1 VPRVDGLIA
10 AMVGIA
16 FGMLA
21 TLWMVLITFTARLR
35 GGDSWPRMRRSL
47 PGIALFGS
55 CSIVLMGAARVFHAD
70 PVVLDHLAKVLA
82 IIVPIAALILTIRA
96 QRSA

>member
-1 VPRVDGLIA
+1 
-10 AMVGIA
+10 MVGIA

-21 TLWMVLITFTARLR
+21 TLWMVVITFTARVR

-47 PGIALFGS
+47 PGIVLFGS

-70 PVVLDHLAKVLA
+70 PVILDHLAKVLA
-82 IIVPIAALILTIRA
+82 VTVPVAALVLTIRA
-96 QRSA
+96 HRSA

>member
-1 VPRVDGLIA
+1 MDGVIA

-21 TLWMVLITFTARLR
+21 TLWMVLITFSARRR

-47 PGIALFGS
+47 PGIILFGS
-55 CSIVLMGAARVFHAD
+55 CSIVLMGAARIFHAD
-70 PVVLDHLAKVLA
+70 PVALDHLAKVLA
-82 IIVPIAALILTIRA
+82 VLVPIVAVVLTVRA
-96 QRSA
+96 HKRA

>member
-1 VPRVDGLIA
+1 MPRLDGVIA

-35 GGDSWPRMRRSL
+35 GGDAWPRVRRSL
-47 PGIALFGS
+47 PGIVAFGAS
-55 CSIVLMGAARVFHAD
+55 SIVLMGAARVFHAD
-70 PVVLDHLAKVLA
+70 PVMLDHLAKVLA
-82 IIVPIAALILTIRA
+82 VLVPIVAVVLTVRA
-96 QRSA
+96 HKRA